1 MNSVHREH
9 PRTDDTPT
17 LPDRFQRLLRV
28 PALPL
33 FKRRWDLRIHHAE
46 RVPAD
51 GPVILAPNHVGWLDG
66 PLLVGTAPRPVHAMV
81 KLEEF
86 DGRFGP
92 VMVANGQIPL
102 DRFNVDMLAVKL
114 AVRLLR
120 EGRVVAI
127 YPEGARG
134 EGDARYV
141 KRGWAYL
148 AMVTGATIVP
158 VATFGTRLAGESIE
172 VKPPAGRR
180 IDVVYGEPVPVDAV
194 PWPRR
199 ATDVRELT
207 EHLQNVL
214 STHIAQSA
222 QMCGAAAT
230 RAAPDGE
237 GPEPG
242 SIGITNHI
250 HPDGGTAP

>member
-1 MNSVHREH
+1 VNSVHREH

>member
-1 MNSVHREH
+1 VNSVHREH
-9 PRTDDTPT
+9 PRTDDTPA
-17 LPDRFQRLLRV
+17 LPDRLQRLLRV
-28 PALPL
+28 PAMPL
-33 FKRRWDLRIHHAE
+33 FRRRWDLRIHHPE
-46 RVPAD
+46 RVPAR

-102 DRFNVDMLAVKL
+102 DRFNVDMSAVKL

-120 EGRVVAI
+120 DGRVVAI

-134 EGDARYV
+134 AGDARYV

-199 ATDVRELT
+199 AADVRELT

-214 STHIAQSA
+214 AAHIAESA
-222 QMCGAAAT
+222 ARCGSTAT
-230 RAAPDGE
+230 REAPDAE

-242 SIGITNHI
+242 SIGITHE
-250 HPDGGTAP
+250 PQADGGAT